1 MWQQFLT
8 DFAQTNGNN
17 YKCTFMPI
25 TLLCVSEGKTAL
37 KISKPEFNK
46 VASREYP
53 RLTSEE
59 KDEMKQKM
67 DGTNQMEIRQW
78 SARRRIRTISERLQK
93 LVGIH
98 VIVCLWY
105 NYGFIYM

>member
-1 MWQQFLT
+1 
-8 DFAQTNGNN
+8 
-17 YKCTFMPI
+17 MPI

-53 RLTSEE
+53 RLPSEG

-98 VIVCLWY
+98 VIEIHVCLWY